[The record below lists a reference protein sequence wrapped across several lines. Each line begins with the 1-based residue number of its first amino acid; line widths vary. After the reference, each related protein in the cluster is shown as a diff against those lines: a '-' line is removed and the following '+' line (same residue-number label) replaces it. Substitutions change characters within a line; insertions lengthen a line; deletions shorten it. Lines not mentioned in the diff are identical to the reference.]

1 MNSRQNF
8 LYNGAKKTGI
18 DSINQKGGIKMKKS
32 IEEYKKQATLTVEE
46 VADILRVSRSKAYEI
61 VKQGYFPFKKINHT
75 IRIPTEPFFEWLNSY
90 SSDEMITDSPK
101 EETVFDKDI
110 ILKNKKIIKEEKVS

>member
-1 MNSRQNF
+1 
-8 LYNGAKKTGI
+8 
-18 DSINQKGGIKMKKS
+18 MKKS

-101 EETVFDKDI
+101 EERVFDKDI